1 MSQATIILA
10 HGSRDPVWRHNVEA
24 MAAQLQAAA
33 PEQTVACAYLELCSP
48 TLDEAAQ
55 TLVTQGVTR
64 ARVLPLFFG
73 IGKHA
78 SEDIPQRLEA
88 LRQNHPNLH
97 VELLPAAGDNEGVRA
112 AVVELALRP

>member
-1 MSQATIILA
+1 MSKASIILA

-33 PEQTVACAYLELCSP
+33 PEQRVSCAYLELCGP
-48 TLDEAAQ
+48 TLDEVAED
-55 TLVTQGVTR
+55 LVAQGVTH

-78 SEDIPQRLEA
+78 SEDIPQRLAA
-88 LRQNHPNLH
+88 LGASHPQLKL
-97 VELLPAAGDNEGVRA
+97 ELLSAAGDDGGVRA
-112 AVVELALRP
+112 AVVALALRP